1 VLNSDEHV
9 DEAPATA
16 YAKLLDEGTVAGS
29 PVGGRWPSYWPAAR
43 NVATCITQ
51 LADPL

>member
-1 VLNSDEHV
+1 V
-9 DEAPATA
+9 DEAPATV
-16 YAKLLDEGTVAGS
+16 YAKLFDEGTVAVTS
-29 PVGGRWPSYWPAAR
+29 PVCGRWPSYWPAAR